1 MKTVRFIIVI
11 ALTLAA
17 ILAILSPTML
27 AQALPPTV
35 TEMLRLEDF
44 PLLGSCTKIA
54 SQLMSALHGGN
65 KPTIEIVTSS
75 IGEGFMD
82 ELLSLLMVAVLSIP
96 VSLILAFLLYRP
108 LAENGWKLPL
118 YASLYL
124 CSMILAWALYRKVYF
139 AGLIEGLI
147 KDNISDLTLQTIVNY
162 LTQLLSVAAIGA
174 IALRIAAGLLAAK
187 LVIGHVIV
195 PALLALLRAIL
206 FAFILAL
213 LYLWQAQPSVWQTAL
228 PLIAGAVLVSVLT
241 DQGFF
246 RK

>member
-1 MKTVRFIIVI
+1 MKTVRLLIII
-11 ALTLAA
+11 ALTVAA

-27 AQALPPTV
+27 AQAFPPAV
-35 TEMLRLEDF
+35 TEALRLEDF

-54 SQLMSALHGGN
+54 SQLISALHGGN
-65 KPTIEIVTSS
+65 KPTLEIVTGA
-75 IGEGFMD
+75 IGDGFMD
-82 ELLSLLMVAVLSIP
+82 ELLSLLMVAVLSLP

-108 LAENGWKLPL
+108 LAESGWKLPL

-147 KDNISDLTLQTIVNY
+147 KDNINDQTLQTIVNY
-162 LTQLLSVAAIGA
+162 LTQLVSVAAIGV

-187 LVIGHVIV
+187 LVIGHIIT

-213 LYLWQAQPSVWQTAL
+213 LYIWQAQPSVWQTAL
-228 PLIAGAVLVSVLT
+228 PLIAGAVLVSALT

-246 RK
+246 KK

>member
-1 MKTVRFIIVI
+1 MKTVRLLIIIV
-11 ALTLAA
+11 LTVAA

-27 AQALPPTV
+27 AEAFPPAV
-35 TEMLRLEDF
+35 TELLRLEDF
-44 PLLGSCTKIA
+44 PLLRSCTKIA
-54 SQLMSALHGGN
+54 SQLTAALHGGE
-65 KPTIEIVTSS
+65 KPTIDIVTGA
-75 IGEGFMD
+75 IGDGFMD

-108 LAENGWKLPL
+108 VAENGWKLLL

-124 CSMILAWALYRKVYF
+124 CSMLIAWALYRKVYF

-147 KDNISDLTLQTIVNY
+147 KDNINDQTLQTIVNY
-162 LTQLLSVAAIGA
+162 LTQMVSVAAIGV

-187 LVIGHVIV
+187 LVIGHIVV

-228 PLIAGAVLVSVLT
+228 PLIAGALLISALT